1 MFQSLFISLF
11 LFGVLSVVSVQAL
24 DNVPLPHIDIYM
36 LCSND
41 IKDLDYVKQL
51 AGFFT
56 DLLPSAADI
65 SIANN
70 NSGEQQFTECAANV
84 NRTQVRIA
92 ADGVASFDTDNLL
105 TQQEIQNLVSS
116 DFLEAYFEGICDD
129 LDTFE
134 ALVSNAGSEPQTSIE
149 GAMNHFFCEA
159 STVGVIARTFQTLA
173 IVAILSSVI
182 VVLCTLGLVC
192 ACCGFCG
199 HEEHERVVAQTRT
212 TSPRSSFV

>member
-1 MFQSLFISLF
+1 MFISLF

-24 DNVPLPHIDIYM
+24 DNVLLPHIDIYM

-41 IKDLDYVKQL
+41 IRDLDYVKQL
-51 AGFFT
+51 EGLFT

-65 SIANN
+65 SIDK

-84 NRTQVRIA
+84 NMTQVRIA

-116 DFLEAYFEGICDD
+116 DFLEIYFEGICDD

-134 ALVSNAGSEPQTSIE
+134 ALVSSAGSEPQTSIE

-159 STVGVIARTFQTLA
+159 SAVGVIARTFQTLA

-182 VVLCTLGLVC
+182 VVLCILGLVC
-192 ACCGFCG
+192 ACCGSCG
-199 HEEHERVVAQTRT
+199 HAEQQERVVAQTST
-212 TSPRSSFV
+212 SSPRSSFV